1 MLRWRVLV
9 ILVSLIFAAALE
21 SASAFGLFAFKPS
34 DGEVWTAGFRAFVS
48 RTGMRDDLIL
58 QAGFAGS
65 ASEFALVVPV
75 PTKPNIGYADA
86 GIFDELYRIVH
97 PKIIPGADT
106 PPNTS
111 SSPKPIRLENIAVIQ
126 PSQPEA
132 LVMWLQSK
140 GCRVQSEAQRI
151 IQEYANKGFYFVVA
165 TVSVVPKPEARWLS
179 PVIISFESDKALLPM
194 RLLALIGRS
203 ILSQVFVS
211 TSVRVSADGLAEY
224 GSAGSPTRSPYRLNE
239 FPMFFQF
246 VRTNTMVTELR
257 GLIDPGAVT
266 ADVYFKPNK
275 QKPASGG

>member
-9 ILVSLIFAAALE
+9 ILALFAFTAALG
-21 SASAFGLFAFKPS
+21 SAGAFGLFAFKPS
-34 DGEVWTAGFRAFVS
+34 DGEVWTAGFRVFVS
-48 RTGMRDDLIL
+48 RTGTREDLIL

-75 PTKPNIGYADA
+75 PAKPNIGYADA

-97 PKIIPGADT
+97 PKIIPGTDT
-106 PPNTS
+106 PPNTTLA
-111 SSPKPIRLENIAVIQ
+111 PKPIRLENTAVIQ

-140 GCRVQSEAQRI
+140 GCKVQPEAQRV

-165 TVSVVPKPEARWLS
+165 TASVVPKPEARWLS
-179 PVIISFESDKALLPM
+179 PVIISFESDNAVLPV
-194 RLLALIGRS
+194 RLLALNSRPIP
-203 ILSQVFVS
+203 SQVFVS
-211 TSVRVSADGLAEY
+211 TSVRVSADGLVEY

-239 FPMFFQF
+239 FPLFFQF
-246 VRTNTMVTELR
+246 VRMNTMVTELR
-257 GLIDPGAVT
+257 GVIDPGAVT

-275 QKPASGG
+275 QKPAPGG